1 VSPWIVGRP
10 LVGIDQF
17 VAGLKKCDEI
27 DHLGDGHG
35 FIEICH
41 RGLRRLSEFLAVSAA
56 DDMRGIND

>member
-1 VSPWIVGRP
+1 
-10 LVGIDQF
+10 
-17 VAGLKKCDEI
+17 LKKCDEV